1 MSTIEEIDLEWEEG
15 MSVKQISISLENVP
29 GKFSEV
35 IEYLG
40 ENGIS
45 IIALSVADTADISA
59 VRFVANDYEKATN
72 VLKSHGYSVKITDV
86 LAVEAPHHPGGLNAV
101 LKPLKEANI
110 NINYLYTCLARSE
123 NAVLIVGVDNMEEA
137 VRVLRRNWVRMID
150 EEIYAI
156 CSQ

>member
-1 MSTIEEIDLEWEEG
+1 

-40 ENGIS
+40 ENGVNV
-45 IIALSVADTADISA
+45 IALSVADAADVSA
-59 VRFVANDYEKATN
+59 VRFVANDPEKASN

-101 LKPLKEANI
+101 LKPLKEAHI

-137 VRVLRRNWVRMID
+137 ERVLRRNWVRMID
-150 EEIYAI
+150 EEIYTVYGH
-156 CSQ
+156 

>member
-1 MSTIEEIDLEWEEG
+1 

-40 ENGIS
+40 ENGINV
-45 IIALSVADTADISA
+45 IALSVADAADVSA
-59 VRFVANDYEKATN
+59 VRFVSNDPEKASN

-137 VRVLRRNWVRMID
+137 ERVLRRNWVRMID
-150 EEIYAI
+150 EEIYTI
-156 CSQ
+156 YGH

>member
-1 MSTIEEIDLEWEEG
+1 MKDHLEGEEG

-40 ENGIS
+40 ENGIN

-59 VRFVANDYEKATN
+59 IRFVANDPEKASN
-72 VLKSHGYSVKITDV
+72 VLRSHGYSVKITDV

-137 VRVLRRNWVRMID
+137 VRVLRKNWVRMID
-150 EEIYAI
+150 EEIYTVYGH
-156 CSQ
+156 

>member
-1 MSTIEEIDLEWEEG
+1 
-15 MSVKQISISLENVP
+15 MSVKQISTSLENIP

-40 ENGIS
+40 ENGVNV
-45 IIALSVADTADISA
+45 IALSVADTADISTI
-59 VRFVANDYEKATN
+59 RFVANDPEKAAN
-72 VLKSHGYSVKITDV
+72 VLRSHGYSVKITDV

-137 VRVLRRNWVRMID
+137 VRVLKKNWVRMID
-150 EEIYAI
+150 EEIYTI
-156 CSQ
+156 YSH

>member
-1 MSTIEEIDLEWEEG
+1 

-40 ENGIS
+40 QNGINV
-45 IIALSVADTADISA
+45 IAVSVVDAADVSA
-59 VRFVANDYEKATN
+59 VRFVPNDPEKASN
-72 VLKSHGYSVKITDV
+72 VLRSHGYSVKITDV

-137 VRVLRRNWVRMID
+137 VRVLKRNWVRMID
-150 EEIYAI
+150 EEIYTI
-156 CSQ
+156 YGH

>member
-1 MSTIEEIDLEWEEG
+1 

-40 ENGIS
+40 ENGINV
-45 IIALSVADTADISA
+45 IALSVADTADISA
-59 VRFVANDYEKATN
+59 VRFVANDPEKAAN

-110 NINYLYTCLARSE
+110 NIHYLYTSLASAE
-123 NAVLIVGVDNMEEA
+123 NVVLIVGVDNMQEA
-137 VRVLRRNWVRMID
+137 VRVLKKNWVRMID
-150 EEIYAI
+150 EDIYTI
-156 CSQ
+156 YSH

>member
-1 MSTIEEIDLEWEEG
+1 

-40 ENGIS
+40 ENGINV
-45 IIALSVADTADISA
+45 IAVSVADSADVSA
-59 VRFVANDYEKATN
+59 VRFVPNDPEKASN
-72 VLKSHGYSVKITDV
+72 VLRSHGYSVKIRDV

-123 NAVLIVGVDNMEEA
+123 NAVLIVDVDNTEEA
-137 VRVLRRNWVRMID
+137 TRVLKRNWVRMID
-150 EEIYAI
+150 EEIYTI
-156 CSQ
+156 YSH

>member
-1 MSTIEEIDLEWEEG
+1 LKDHLEQEEG

-40 ENGIS
+40 QNGINV
-45 IIALSVADTADISA
+45 IAVSVVDAADVSA
-59 VRFVANDYEKATN
+59 VRFVPNDPEKASN
-72 VLKSHGYSVKITDV
+72 VLRSHGYSVKITDV

-137 VRVLRRNWVRMID
+137 VKVLKRNWVRMID
-150 EEIYAI
+150 EEIYTI
-156 CSQ
+156 YGH

>member
-1 MSTIEEIDLEWEEG
+1 

-40 ENGIS
+40 ENGVNV
-45 IIALSVADTADISA
+45 IALSVADAADVSA
-59 VRFVANDYEKATN
+59 VRFVANDPEKASN

-101 LKPLKEANI
+101 LKPLKEAHI

-137 VRVLRRNWVRMID
+137 ERVLRRNWVRMIE
-150 EEIYAI
+150 EEIYTVYGH
-156 CSQ
+156 

>member
-1 MSTIEEIDLEWEEG
+1 

-40 ENGIS
+40 ENGVNV
-45 IIALSVADTADISA
+45 IALSVADSADVSA
-59 VRFVANDYEKATN
+59 VRFVPNDPEKASN
-72 VLKSHGYSVKITDV
+72 VLRSHGYSVKIRDV

-110 NINYLYTCLARSE
+110 NINYLYTCLVRSE
-123 NAVLIVGVDNMEEA
+123 NAVLIVDVDNTEEA
-137 VRVLRRNWVRMID
+137 TRVLKRNWVRMID
-150 EEIYAI
+150 EEIYTI
-156 CSQ
+156 YSH